1 MTERMTAGEYRDAHL
16 AEVAQGEDR
25 RRVRGTKR
33 STTADGI
40 THDSKT
46 EARRWEELKLLQKA
60 GEICGLR
67 RQVDIGLLGRDGP
80 IMTDSGKQERVY
92 RADFVYVDNRLGVT
106 VIEDRKGH
114 ETDVFKLKKAILAAQ
129 GMEIHV
135 TRDKASHASQQG
147 VIAANQTTDAD

>member
-1 MTERMTAGEYRDAHL
+1 MTKRMTAEEYRDAQL
-16 AEVAQGEDR
+16 PSVGEDK

-33 STTADGI
+33 TTTADGI

-46 EARRWEELKLLQKA
+46 EAQRWQELKLLQEA

-67 RQVDIGLLGRDGP
+67 RQVDIGLTGRDGP
-80 IMTDSGKQERVY
+80 IMTDSGAKQRVY

-129 GMEIHV
+129 GMEILV
-135 TRDKASHASQQG
+135 TRAK
-147 VIAANQTTDAD
+147 V